1 MKMNLR
7 KLLVLSAAIFGIG
20 GNADVFAVNDE
31 SVTDER
37 MANLIYNPN
46 FSLVKPNT
54 YSELIGWKVYD
65 ANVSAPRT
73 GGMNASCATAD
84 PTWTKF
90 NNAKG
95 SVNLDGE
102 ENRFSTAAMF
112 KFPETPNK
120 FCSSSSRYVYGDV
133 DMDDTGALWLSS
145 NSCFEFSAQLGY
157 LNENEKGS
165 VTFEIVKCDG
175 QVVKSQVVKTFTYT
189 PTVCVSDTTKTP
201 EVIRFSFLTDC
212 FNTEYY
218 GQHNYM
224 MQYKIVVR
232 NTIPGDHWTLVMS
245 NLELCEIKPQNL
257 IYNPNFSLVRENSY
271 CELTGWEVYDPS
283 VSNPRTGG
291 MGATSATSDRMW
303 TKFNNAKGS
312 VNLDGEEN
320 TFSTAARFMFPE
332 SPNSFCSSSS
342 QYVYGN
348 STGYELMLE
357 PNQLYRFYAELGYE
371 NEGEK
376 GSVIFEIVNNKT
388 GHKVLSKI
396 IESQVC
402 VTDTT
407 QLPQIFLTYFKTDD
421 ASANESYK
429 LVVRNS
435 NPNDYWTLVMSNLAL
450 RKWYDFTTVGELIES
465 LTNELGNS
473 SALLRSEM
481 NRDVESA
488 LRAAQ
493 HIAENVDK
501 NDESAIMAA
510 LDMLKDKNRAAA
522 ASIKIYDG
530 IDEFFQKACNLDAD
544 GKAAFDSS
552 VADVKTKWTNGEIT
566 DGVEELATVKSK
578 YVYAIKQQT
587 TAGAVMTEAISNWDC
602 TSGYLKNQFSWT
614 DRANAIVKDWKIYDE
629 NDVEI
634 TYDGNR
640 PISEYFH
647 VNTWSNDTETGIDG
661 GSPMNIPF
669 AEFWTDESINYLS
682 QHHIKIAHTVE
693 HGYKPGRYT
702 LGFMARLTPL
712 EQSDNNITGYKFI
725 ANGLESRSH
734 FSLSTSGV
742 LYAFDEVDFVV
753 DERGTIDF
761 GYDLDHPNFNGI
773 AFKMLNLTYRGDT
786 STPENINDSVNV
798 DIAEVNK
805 EESENTTTPVASQTE
820 EGEPYYVYEPEDAT
834 KNQTISF
841 NIPVEVVVAG
851 TKDYVVIVLVPAD
864 EAKAR
869 PTYLTF
875 ELKGVPHKLYDRPSA
890 PADNVTNVLGSYLY
904 SGEKEER
911 LVYEF
916 TSDVDFKSASINI
929 STDNPKDGNTNYTSA
944 IGLKQIS
951 FAAETDNSTAIET
964 VASEQTD
971 VIPVG
976 IYNASGVKV
985 SSFQKGVNIVRFS
998 DGSVRKV
1005 QY

>member
-1 MKMNLR
+1 MNLR

-20 GNADVFAVNDE
+20 GNADVFAMNDE

-112 KFPETPNK
+112 KFPETPSK

-165 VTFEIVKCDG
+165 VTFEIVKYDG
-175 QVVKSQVVKTFTYT
+175 QVVKTFTYT

-218 GQHNYM
+218 GQHNYRM
-224 MQYKIVVR
+224 QYYRMQYKIVVR

-245 NLELCEIKPQNL
+245 NLKLCEIKPQNL

-303 TKFNNAKGS
+303 THFDNAKGS

-320 TFSTAARFMFPE
+320 IFSTAAMFVFPE
-332 SPNSFCSSSS
+332 KPNSFCSSSS

-357 PNQLYRFYAELGYE
+357 PNQLYRFHAELGYE

-388 GHKVLSKI
+388 GHKVLLKI

-407 QLPQIFLTYFKTDD
+407 LLPQFFLTYFKTDD
-421 ASANESYK
+421 ASGNESYK

-510 LDMLKDKNRAAA
+510 LDVLKEKNRDAV
-522 ASIKIYDG
+522 ASVKVYDE
-530 IDEFFQKACNLDAD
+530 INKLFQKGDNLDAD

-578 YVYAIKQQT
+578 YVDAIKQQT
-587 TAGAVMTEAISNWDC
+587 SAGAVMTEAISNWDC
-602 TSGYLKNQFSWT
+602 TSGYLKYQFPWE
-614 DRANAIVKDWKIYDE
+614 DRANAIVKDWKVYDE

-634 TYDGNR
+634 TDDGSH

-647 VNTWSNDTETGIDG
+647 VNTWLPDDSNPG
-661 GSPMNIPF
+661 PMANPF
-669 AEFWTDESINYLS
+669 AEFWSEVGVNYLG
-682 QHHIKIAHTVE
+682 QHHIKIMHTQE
-693 HGYKPGRYT
+693 TGYRAGRYK
-702 LGFMARLTPL
+702 LGIMARLNTVDADA
-712 EQSDNNITGYKFI
+712 SSITGYKFI
-725 ANGLESRSH
+725 VNGLESQSR
-734 FSLSTSGV
+734 FTMTSNGDF
-742 LYAFDEVDFVV
+742 YALDEIEFDV
-753 DERGTIDF
+753 DESGTIDF
-761 GYDLDHPNFNGI
+761 GYDLDHPNFYWI
-773 AFKMLNLTYRGDT
+773 AFKMLKLSYEGDVK
-786 STPENINDSVNV
+786 SDSVNI
-798 DIAEVNK
+798 DITDVNK

-820 EGEPYYVYEPEDAT
+820 DGDTYYVFKPEDET

-841 NIPVEVVVAG
+841 DIPVEVVVAG
-851 TKDYVVIVLVPAD
+851 NKYYVVIVLVPTD
-864 EAKAR
+864 ETRTR
-869 PTYLTF
+869 PTYITF
-875 ELKGVPHKLYDRPSA
+875 ELKGAPHKKNGRSYISGDG
-890 PADNVTNVLGSYLY
+890 VTNVLGSYY
-904 SGEKEER
+904 YTGEKEER

-916 TSDVDFKSASINI
+916 TASQDIESASISI
-929 STDNPKDGNTNYTSA
+929 STENPKDGDMNCTSA
-944 IGLKQIS
+944 IGLKQVSI
-951 FAAETDNSTAIET
+951 AEETNNSTAIEN
-964 VASEQTD
+964 VASEQTE
-971 VIPVG
+971 VVPVG
-976 IYNASGVKV
+976 IYNASGVRI

-998 DGSVRKV
+998 DGSVRKI

>member
-112 KFPETPNK
+112 KFPEIPNK

-165 VTFEIVKCDG
+165 VTFEIVKYDG
-175 QVVKSQVVKTFTYT
+175 QVVKTFTYT

-218 GQHNYM
+218 GQYNYRM
-224 MQYKIVVR
+224 QYYRMQYKIVVR

-245 NLELCEIKPQNL
+245 NLKLCEIKPQNL

-303 TKFNNAKGS
+303 TKFYNAKGS

-320 TFSTAARFMFPE
+320 TFSTAARFMFLE

-402 VTDTT
+402 FTDTT
-407 QLPQIFLTYFKTDD
+407 QLPQSFLTYFKTDD

-450 RKWYDFTTVGELIES
+450 RKWYDNPNDEEPI
-465 LTNELGNS
+465 TNEP
-473 SALLRSEM
+473 
-481 NRDVESA
+481 
-488 LRAAQ
+488 
-493 HIAENVDK
+493 
-501 NDESAIMAA
+501 
-510 LDMLKDKNRAAA
+510 
-522 ASIKIYDG
+522 
-530 IDEFFQKACNLDAD
+530 
-544 GKAAFDSS
+544 
-552 VADVKTKWTNGEIT
+552 T
-566 DGVEELATVKSK
+566 
-578 YVYAIKQQT
+578 
-587 TAGAVMTEAISNWDC
+587 
-602 TSGYLKNQFSWT
+602 
-614 DRANAIVKDWKIYDE
+614 
-629 NDVEI
+629 
-634 TYDGNR
+634 
-640 PISEYFH
+640 
-647 VNTWSNDTETGIDG
+647 
-661 GSPMNIPF
+661 
-669 AEFWTDESINYLS
+669 
-682 QHHIKIAHTVE
+682 
-693 HGYKPGRYT
+693 
-702 LGFMARLTPL
+702 
-712 EQSDNNITGYKFI
+712 
-725 ANGLESRSH
+725 
-734 FSLSTSGV
+734 
-742 LYAFDEVDFVV
+742 
-753 DERGTIDF
+753 
-761 GYDLDHPNFNGI
+761 
-773 AFKMLNLTYRGDT
+773 
-786 STPENINDSVNV
+786 DSVNI
-798 DIAEVNK
+798 DITEVNK
-805 EESENTTTPVASQTE
+805 EESENTTTPVVSQTE
-820 EGEPYYVYEPEDAT
+820 EGEPCYVYEPEDAT

-851 TKDYVVIVLVPAD
+851 NKYYVVIVLVPAD

-875 ELKGVPHKLYDRPSA
+875 ELKGVPHKLYDRPSV

-951 FAAETDNSTAIET
+951 FAAENDNSTAIET

>member
-1 MKMNLR
+1 MKSNLR
-7 KLLVLSAAIFGIG
+7 KLFVLSAAILGIG
-20 GNADVFAVNDE
+20 GNADMFAMNDN
-31 SVTDER
+31 SVADEQTE
-37 MANLIYNPN
+37 NLIYNPN
-46 FSLVKPNT
+46 FSLVRENS
-54 YSELIGWKVYD
+54 YCELIGWKVYD
-65 ANVSAPRT
+65 QSVSNPRT
-73 GGMNASCATAD
+73 GVMGATSATSD
-84 PTWTKF
+84 PMWTKF

-95 SVNLDGE
+95 SVNLDGR
-102 ENRFSTAAMF
+102 ENTYSTAAMF
-112 KFPETPNK
+112 VFPEKPND
-120 FCSSSSRYVYGDV
+120 FCSSSSEYVYGEDE
-133 DMDDTGALWLSS
+133 DYLLRYGS
-145 NSCFEFSAQLGY
+145 NLYLEFSAQVGY

-165 VTFEIVKCDG
+165 VTIEIVTSDE
-175 QVVKSQVVKTFTYT
+175 VIKSFTYT

-201 EVIRFSFLTDC
+201 EVIRFSFVAAPPEINVENVYLA
-212 FNTEYY
+212 
-218 GQHNYM
+218 
-224 MQYKIVVR
+224 QYKIVVK
-232 NTIPGDHWTLVMS
+232 NTNPNDHWTLVMS
-245 NLELCEIKPQNL
+245 NLALQ
-257 IYNPNFSLVRENSY
+257 
-271 CELTGWEVYDPS
+271 W
-283 VSNPRTGG
+283 
-291 MGATSATSDRMW
+291 
-303 TKFNNAKGS
+303 
-312 VNLDGEEN
+312 
-320 TFSTAARFMFPE
+320 
-332 SPNSFCSSSS
+332 
-342 QYVYGN
+342 
-348 STGYELMLE
+348 
-357 PNQLYRFYAELGYE
+357 
-371 NEGEK
+371 
-376 GSVIFEIVNNKT
+376 
-388 GHKVLSKI
+388 
-396 IESQVC
+396 
-402 VTDTT
+402 
-407 QLPQIFLTYFKTDD
+407 DD
-421 ASANESYK
+421 
-429 LVVRNS
+429 NS
-435 NPNDYWTLVMSNLAL
+435 NVEEFLA
-450 RKWYDFTTVGELIES
+450 S
-465 LTNELGNS
+465 LDQELGNS
-473 SALLRSEM
+473 SFLLKKKM
-481 NRDVESA
+481 NKEVEYD
-488 LRAAQ
+488 LGVVELN
-493 HIAENVDK
+493 AENVDRT
-501 NDESAIMAA
+501 DVSAVMIA
-510 LDMLKDKNRAAA
+510 LDALKKKNKDAE
-522 ASIKIYDG
+522 ASVKIYDE
-530 IDEFFQKACNLDAD
+530 INDFFQKACNLDAD

-602 TSGYLKNQFSWT
+602 TSGYLKYQFPWT
-614 DRANAIVKDWKIYDE
+614 DRANAIVKDWKVYNE

-634 TYDGNR
+634 TYDGNH

-693 HGYKPGRYT
+693 HGYKPGRYNIRFIT
-702 LGFMARLTPL
+702 RLDMCDVGF
-712 EQSDNNITGYKFI
+712 SNVTGYKFI

-734 FSLSTSGV
+734 FSLPASGV

-753 DERGTIDF
+753 DESGTIDF

-798 DIAEVNK
+798 DIVEVNK
-805 EESENTTTPVASQTE
+805 EESENTTTPVVSQTE

-851 TKDYVVIVLVPAD
+851 NKYYVVIVLVPAD

-875 ELKGVPHKLYDRPSA
+875 ELKGVPHKLYDRPSV

-916 TSDVDFKSASINI
+916 TSDIDFKSASINI